1 MADFNARLSL
11 GGGEDTTSGPKELFT
26 CVCNNCLGGE
36 KTCQTE
42 DKVTIILT
50 YMLPSI
56 KIIQNIYSRSYKL
69 PVIRILLNL
78 EFGERLSIN
87 EGRVRHVF

>member
-50 YMLPSI
+50 YVTF
-56 KIIQNIYSRSYKL
+56 YVYK
-69 PVIRILLNL
+69 
-78 EFGERLSIN
+78 
-87 EGRVRHVF
+87 